1 MIKVDEENKRWAT
14 PRTSLLYSIDINLP
28 MQHKLLNWKDEVSYC
43 SFSGSKNARK
53 QKAFCRCVRQPN
65 CRIYC
70 ACFFLR
76 AIFCCVGSTCSHIA
90 FIYNKH
96 TLPREDT
103 LILQG
108 TFSQTSN
115 NGFHSPQ
122 LYSPCTTRGTSINW
136 LQEQDALCVF
146 VFFVQRQIWIV
157 DEESRQT
164 QGGTKR
170 VQKKDVCGFAP
181 RALFVYLWHYVK
193 CDAGIT
199 FAEMK
204 FPHTESLVAAIATKQ
219 SKMCDTLLAQGIWI
233 TLIHVQTTDTPIRR
247 LRPKHTHA
255 HTHAHCWSLPLN
267 RPLGFA
273 NSAD

>member
-70 ACFFLR
+70 ACFFQR
-76 AIFCCVGSTCSHIA
+76 AIFCCVGSTCSHVA

-122 LYSPCTTRGTSINW
+122 LYSPCTTLLLTDCRNKMLSAS
-136 LQEQDALCVF
+136 LSSSSKDKF
-146 VFFVQRQIWIV
+146 
-157 DEESRQT
+157 ES
-164 QGGTKR
+164 
-170 VQKKDVCGFAP
+170 
-181 RALFVYLWHYVK
+181 
-193 CDAGIT
+193 
-199 FAEMK
+199 
-204 FPHTESLVAAIATKQ
+204 
-219 SKMCDTLLAQGIWI
+219 
-233 TLIHVQTTDTPIRR
+233 
-247 LRPKHTHA
+247 
-255 HTHAHCWSLPLN
+255 
-267 RPLGFA
+267 
-273 NSAD
+273 